1 MKPKPKI
8 AILANFPA
16 WLYTDKLPRFS
27 GHYAVWL
34 VALHE
39 AFGKQED
46 FEIHWVTLSKDVA
59 SSLSFLSN
67 NQHIHVLPRISRTV
81 GQFTFYRHDR
91 RQVAAV
97 LQQIEPDM
105 VHSWGTEDC
114 YGLCA
119 KDFKGPKLHS
129 VQGALRA
136 YMQRAKFPRFMHIQ
150 SWYEPG
156 VWKSFLHMTTES
168 PWAADRV
175 REICPEIHPFIWEYA
190 VEQRFFVC
198 TRAISEQPV
207 CLYSGADSP
216 VKNVDTLIAAFST
229 PELSHITL
237 KLAGVDPAG
246 RPGLP
251 DNIKA
256 LGRVGRDEMAN
267 LLSEAWALVHMSCA
281 DTGPTIAKEA
291 RVVGLPVII
300 SDQCGSTQHVA
311 NGKSGFILAPHDV
324 PGLVSAALAVTH
336 DANTSLAMGAHGQEN
351 CRRALSAD
359 TMVDKL
365 VTIYRKVLQAEA
377 DSLTS
382 SLSPQ

>member
-1 MKPKPKI
+1 MATKPKI

-39 AFGKQED
+39 AFGEQGE
-46 FEIHWVTLSKDVA
+46 FEVHWVTLSKGTTAPLHFV
-59 SSLSFLSN
+59 SL
-67 NQHIHVLPRISRTV
+67 NQHVHVLPRISRTV

-91 RQVAAV
+91 RQVAAA
-97 LQQIEPDM
+97 LREIGPDL

-119 KDFKGPKLHS
+119 KDFKGRKLHS

-150 SWYEPG
+150 SWYEPR
-156 VWKSFLHMTTES
+156 VWKSFRHMTTES

-175 REICPEIHPFIWEYA
+175 REICPAIHPVIWEYA
-190 VEQRFFVC
+190 VEQRFFEC

-207 CLYSGADSP
+207 CLYSGADSH

-229 PELSHITL
+229 PELSHVTL

-256 LGRVGRDEMAN
+256 LGRVGRDEMVK
-267 LLSEAWALVHMSCA
+267 LLSEAWALVHMSLA

-300 SDQCGSTQHVA
+300 SDQCGSTQHVED
-311 NGKSGFILAPHDV
+311 GKSGYILEPHNLQ
-324 PGLVSAALAVTH
+324 GLVNAVLAATKNAE
-336 DANTSLAMGAHGQEN
+336 TSLTMGAHGQEE
-351 CRRALSAD
+351 CRRALSAN
-359 TMVDKL
+359 TMVNGL
-365 VTIYRKVLQAEA
+365 INIYRTVLSDDERA
-377 DSLTS
+377 SS
-382 SLSPQ
+382 SLNPQ